1 MHESNPILEELHRIR
16 EDIANKAGGDLH
28 KIVAEA
34 RQRALR
40 SGRAIEIQEFIKQNQ
55 TEREWTSTSLE
66 EKPNSPC

>member
-55 TEREWTSTSLE
+55 TEKEWTSSSLE
-66 EKPNSPC
+66 QKSNRPG